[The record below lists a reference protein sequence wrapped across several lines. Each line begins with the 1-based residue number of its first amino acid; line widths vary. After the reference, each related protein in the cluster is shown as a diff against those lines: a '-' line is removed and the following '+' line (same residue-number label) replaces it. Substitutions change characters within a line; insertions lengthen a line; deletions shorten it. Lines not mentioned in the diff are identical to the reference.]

1 MPNDGD
7 STEKLLAKLEALD
20 DRVKDLETTRK
31 LMYGVIAILVFFGFF
46 SGTKYSDLKMQMSV
60 AQETIRGMQ
69 QQTASLSDERE
80 KEVKLAKSAMEGIL
94 QTKKSEFNHVQVGM
108 QLTISALQ
116 AKTDYVYSQAATY
129 QLSHRVNQSNLIET
143 VNNLEKWMYNIA
155 KNKGVST
162 PH

>member
-1 MPNDGD
+1 
-7 STEKLLAKLEALD
+7 
-20 DRVKDLETTRK
+20 
-31 LMYGVIAILVFFGFF
+31 
-46 SGTKYSDLKMQMSV
+46 MSV